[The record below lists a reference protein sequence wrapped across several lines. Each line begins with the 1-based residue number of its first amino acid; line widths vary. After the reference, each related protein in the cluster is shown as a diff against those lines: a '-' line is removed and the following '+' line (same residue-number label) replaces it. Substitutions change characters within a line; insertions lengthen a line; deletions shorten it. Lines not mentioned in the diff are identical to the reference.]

1 MELLK
6 FKIMYALLWCISIL
20 PWPIFY
26 AISDVVFFIIYR
38 IVKYRK
44 RVVTANLKLAF
55 PEKTIDEIKEIRK
68 KFYKHMCD
76 MFMEM
81 IKSITISHKET
92 QKRYK
97 FKNLDALRKLEAD
110 NKSIIL
116 LAAHYANYEWG
127 NSIQLTTTQNVVGVF
142 KPIKNPHFN
151 DFAKKIR
158 ARFGATVIPSKKV
171 MRYTIQQERKKTGAT
186 LYGLVGD
193 QSPSSSNNDFKIPF
207 MGHDVPAFIGGEVLA
222 KKLNMAV
229 CYLKVE
235 KVKRGYYEAEVV
247 LIQDDLSENKEY
259 EAIRAYYKMLEE
271 QIRNQPEYYLWTHKR
286 WKHANKYQKVAN

>member
-6 FKIMYALLWCISIL
+6 FKILYAFLWLISIL

-26 AISDVVFFIIYR
+26 ALSDVVFFLIYR
-38 IVKYRK
+38 VIKYRK
-44 RVVTANLKLAF
+44 RVVTTNLKLAF
-55 PEKTIDEIKEIRK
+55 PEKSYAEIKEIRK

-76 MFMEM
+76 MFLEM

-92 QKRYK
+92 QKRYT
-97 FKNLDALRKLEAD
+97 FKNLDTLRRLEAE

-158 ARFGATVIPSKKV
+158 ARFGADVIPSKKV
-171 MRYTIQQERKKTGAT
+171 MRYVIQQERKKTKAT

-193 QSPSSSNNDFKIPF
+193 QSPKASKNDFTIPF
-207 MGHDVPAFIGGEVLA
+207 MGREVPAFVGGEVLA
-222 KKLNMAV
+222 KKLDMAV

-235 KVKRGYYEAEVV
+235 KVKRGFYEAEVV
-247 LIQDDLSENKEY
+247 LIQDDLSNNNDF
-259 EAIRAYYKMLEE
+259 EAIRTYYKMLED
-271 QIRNQPEYYLWTHKR
+271 QIKQQPEYYLWTHKR
-286 WKHANKYQKVAN
+286 WKHAEKA